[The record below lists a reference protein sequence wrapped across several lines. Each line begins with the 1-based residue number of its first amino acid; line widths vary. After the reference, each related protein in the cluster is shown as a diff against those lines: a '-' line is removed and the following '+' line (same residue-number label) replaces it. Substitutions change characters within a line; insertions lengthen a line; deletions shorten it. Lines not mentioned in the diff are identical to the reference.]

1 LSGTGSGHVPASGS
15 KGASALDDGS
25 LAPQVA
31 TTQAASTNTVSRQS
45 WHASWWLIAIAIAI
59 AVLGFGAIGAL
70 NRRISRTAAPSEP
83 AAST

>member
-1 LSGTGSGHVPASGS
+1 VPASRSEGTS
-15 KGASALDDGS
+15 PLGDGS

-31 TTQAASTNTVSRQS
+31 TTQAASTNTVSRQN

-70 NRRISRTAAPSEP
+70 NRRISGAPAPSEP